1 MVLSVNLDDKPAKE
15 KPAAAVSAALHESA
29 MLARRFVALAFC
41 RADLLFELGN
51 DQTIK
56 FVAGATPSLFGKKT
70 NEMMGVGF
78 LDFVHDDD
86 KQRVADLLNNAGD
99 LGRFDDVVIRLNT
112 IKSGGG
118 QSTIAGYRVPDFEN
132 NFFVVI
138 KLTANPKT
146 LVQPV
151 EDEIPQSMEMEEVPI
166 HDAEAGVL
174 NKENFASVAAD
185 RLKQVAEAGGDAK
198 LTLVK
203 IDNLDEIKKD
213 LSDQDQ
219 SKLMTTIGGI
229 LASESVGGDAAGRID
244 DENFSFVSGA
254 DTDVESVGQKI
265 ENAAKEIAPNSIG
278 IGAKAISL
286 DANASDLTEEQ
297 LAKAVSYTMQSFSSG
312 KAISNPATLSAM
324 FDTMMEETMKQVDA
338 FKRICATRAFDLV
351 YMPICNLKTGSLHHF
366 EALTRF
372 RGTGEESPYKLITM
386 AEEIGVISE
395 FDIAVAQKVVN
406 FVNKQAA
413 AGRGSPIAVNVSGH
427 SIQDPAYISN
437 LHDLLKKATNLSRML
452 MFEITESAEIKDL
465 EAVNSTIQEFRSKG
479 FKFALD
485 DFGAGAAGFDYLN
498 SFDID
503 TVKFDG
509 PVVKRAYATSKGKAF
524 LKSMAALCNETG
536 VETIAEM
543 VEDKALAD
551 FLLECGVN
559 LGQGWYFGK
568 PEAEPEAF
576 K

>member
-1 MVLSVNLDDKPAKE
+1 MILSVNLDDKPTTE
-15 KPAAAVSAALHESA
+15 KSAVAVSAALHESA

-41 RADLLFELGN
+41 RADVLFELGN

-70 NEMMGVGF
+70 DEMMGMGF
-78 LDFVHDDD
+78 LDLVHDED
-86 KQRVADLLNNAGD
+86 KPRVAEYLINAD
-99 LGRFDDVVIRLNT
+99 NLGRFDDVVIRLKT
-112 IKSGGG
+112 IKSGDGK
-118 QSTIAGYRVPDFEN
+118 STIAGYRVPDFEN
-132 NFFVVI
+132 NFFVVVKI
-138 KLTANPKT
+138 TPDQKPRTEPA
-146 LVQPV
+146 
-151 EDEIPQSMEMEEVPI
+151 EEEIPQSMELEEKPT
-166 HDAEAGVL
+166 HDEEAGVL
-174 NKENFASVAAD
+174 NRDSFASVAAN
-185 RLKQVAEAGGDAK
+185 RLKQVAEAGGEAK
-198 LTLVK
+198 LTMVK

-213 LSDQDQ
+213 LSHQDQ

-229 LASESVGGDAAGRID
+229 LAGESVGGDAAGRID
-244 DENFSFVSGA
+244 DENFSFVHDA
-254 DTDVESVGQKI
+254 DVDVQSVGQKI
-265 ENAAKEIAPNSIG
+265 ENAAKEIAPNSVG
-278 IGAKAISL
+278 VGAKATSL
-286 DANASDLTEEQ
+286 DANANDLTEEQ
-297 LAKAVSYTMQSFSSG
+297 LAKAVSYTMRSFSSG
-312 KAISNPATLSAM
+312 KGMANPATLSGM
-324 FDTMMEETMKQVDA
+324 FDSMMEETMKQVNA

-395 FDIAVAQKVVN
+395 FDMAVAQKVVS

-427 SIQDPAYISN
+427 SIQDASYVKG

-452 MFEITESAEIKDL
+452 MFEITESAEIQDL
-465 EAVNSTIQEFRSKG
+465 EAVNSTIQEFRTKG

-543 VEDKALAD
+543 VEDKPLAE
-551 FLLECGVN
+551 FLLECGVH

-568 PEAEPEAF
+568 PEAEPDAF

>member
-1 MVLSVNLDDKPAKE
+1 MILSVNLDDKPTTE
-15 KPAAAVSAALHESA
+15 KSAVAVSAALHESA

-41 RADLLFELGN
+41 RADVLFELGN

-70 NEMMGVGF
+70 DEMMGMGF
-78 LDFVHDDD
+78 LDLVHDED
-86 KQRVADLLNNAGD
+86 KPRVAEYLINAD
-99 LGRFDDVVIRLNT
+99 NLGRFDDVVIRLKT
-112 IKSGGG
+112 IKSGDGK
-118 QSTIAGYRVPDFEN
+118 STIAGYRVPDFEN
-132 NFFVVI
+132 NFFVVVKI
-138 KLTANPKT
+138 TPDQKPRTEPA
-146 LVQPV
+146 
-151 EDEIPQSMEMEEVPI
+151 EEEIPQSMELEEKPT
-166 HDAEAGVL
+166 HDEEAGVL
-174 NKENFASVAAD
+174 NRDSFASVAAN
-185 RLKQVAEAGGDAK
+185 RLKQVAEAGGEAK
-198 LTLVK
+198 LTMVK

-213 LSDQDQ
+213 LSHQDQ

-229 LASESVGGDAAGRID
+229 LAGESVGGDAAGRID
-244 DENFSFVSGA
+244 DENFSFVHDA
-254 DTDVESVGQKI
+254 DVDVQSVGQKI
-265 ENAAKEIAPNSIG
+265 ENAAKEIAPNSVG
-278 IGAKAISL
+278 VGAKATSL
-286 DANASDLTEEQ
+286 DANANDLTEEQ
-297 LAKAVSYTMQSFSSG
+297 LAKAVSYTMRSFSSG
-312 KAISNPATLSAM
+312 KGMANPATLSGM
-324 FDTMMEETMKQVDA
+324 FDSMMEETMKQVDA

-395 FDIAVAQKVVN
+395 FDMAVAQKVVN

-427 SIQDPAYISN
+427 SIQDPTYIKG

-452 MFEITESAEIKDL
+452 MFEITESAEIQDL
-465 EAVNSTIQEFRSKG
+465 EAVNSTIQEFRTKG

-543 VEDKALAD
+543 VEDKPLAE
-551 FLLECGVN
+551 FLLECGVH

-568 PEAEPEAF
+568 PEAEPDAF